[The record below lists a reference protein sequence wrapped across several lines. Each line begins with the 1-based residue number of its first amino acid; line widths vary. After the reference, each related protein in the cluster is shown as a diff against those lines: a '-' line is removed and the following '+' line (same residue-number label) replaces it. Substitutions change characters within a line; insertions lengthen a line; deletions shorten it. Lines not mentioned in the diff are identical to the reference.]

1 MWPVAN
7 AEEWDYARASG
18 GRLGNW
24 PRAPLRS
31 AHARICLRGRM
42 VKRLPPTESRAG
54 GARGG
59 LACRWVAQRGL
70 SNPSIVKIQLGA
82 LCNIVSRARAR
93 HSDRRIHARS
103 PHVAPADGL
112 GQEIREPICVK
123 AQHTLWRR
131 TRTNRPAP
139 ARPSCRICICIFKKI
154 FKRKKLSI
162 RSASG
167 RMRRDTLLS
176 PGILALPPLSPPP
189 FTISPGARPI
199 ISVRFA
205 RLWGMAGPCALHR

>member
-1 MWPVAN
+1 MPKPGACSTGIYAAIGRAGECACMWPVAN

-42 VKRLPPTESRAG
+42 VKHLPPTESRAG

-59 LACRWVAQRGL
+59 LACLWVAQRGL

-103 PHVAPADGL
+103 PHVAPAEGL

-131 TRTNRPAP
+131 TRTNRPA
-139 ARPSCRICICIFKKI
+139 AQHGRRAAFA
-154 FKRKKLSI
+154 FVYLKRYLREKN
-162 RSASG
+162 
-167 RMRRDTLLS
+167 
-176 PGILALPPLSPPP
+176 
-189 FTISPGARPI
+189 
-199 ISVRFA
+199 
-205 RLWGMAGPCALHR
+205 